1 MQNLVRRE
9 IVETAETV
17 IVKIG
22 TNVLTRDDESLDL
35 DRIECIAEQIHR
47 IHEAG
52 RKVVLV
58 SSGAVGAGMRLLGL
72 SSRPTDLPHL
82 QAAAATGQAHLIRLY
97 DDCFRRHG
105 YHAAQLLF
113 TANDFRH
120 RNRYLN
126 VRNTLLT
133 LFEYDTVPVVN
144 ENDTVSVDE
153 IRFGDND
160 QLAAMLVNLLPSP
173 VLIILSSVDGLF
185 DGDPSKSGSRLIEQL
200 TDWNDDLFRLTRFG
214 TSSGGTGG
222 MESKLQAV
230 KSVVSVG
237 ESVILANGGTDRI
250 LDRIMDGESVGT
262 LFPAQGN
269 TIPAWKRWIGYTV
282 TPTGAFTLDDGAC
295 TALSR
300 QGRSLLSIGVTDVTG
315 QFEAGAVVAMKD
327 AAGNEFARG
336 LSNYSSTEC
345 REIAGKRSEEI
356 QELWGSLPY
365 GELVHRN
372 NLVVL
377 T

>member
-1 MQNLVRRE
+1 
-9 IVETAETV
+9 
-17 IVKIG
+17 
-22 TNVLTRDDESLDL
+22 
-35 DRIECIAEQIHR
+35 
-47 IHEAG
+47 
-52 RKVVLV
+52 
-58 SSGAVGAGMRLLGL
+58 
-72 SSRPTDLPHL
+72 
-82 QAAAATGQAHLIRLY
+82 
-97 DDCFRRHG
+97 
-105 YHAAQLLF
+105 
-113 TANDFRH
+113 
-120 RNRYLN
+120 
-126 VRNTLLT
+126 
-133 LFEYDTVPVVN
+133 
-144 ENDTVSVDE
+144 
-153 IRFGDND
+153 
-160 QLAAMLVNLLPSP
+160 
-173 VLIILSSVDGLF
+173 
-185 DGDPSKSGSRLIEQL
+185 
-200 TDWNDDLFRLTRFG
+200 
-214 TSSGGTGG
+214 

-365 GELVHRN
+365 GELGHRN